1 MADQFVWWHG
11 GDYTV
16 LGGSRKGVERRKL
29 NERRGSIA
37 NGIFAVNVLDRR
49 QAVERRQIRDRRIEE
64 GVSSTGW
71 LADLMSSISLGVFL
85 LTIGIIFLVLGITMF
100 PAISKALG
108 LLLTTGGAFVILIH
122 VHKSPKN

>member
-29 NERRGSIA
+29 NGRRGSIA

-71 LADLMSSISLGVFL
+71 LADLMSSIFLGVFL

-100 PAISKALG
+100 PAISKAMG

-122 VHKSPKN
+122 VHKNPKN